1 MSVPYFHYLR
11 RIHSPFHLALEKGHR
26 ELVTWLMTIDSELV
40 RVKGKKMLTP
50 LHYAAQIDDEKNL
63 AHFLYVCPS
72 PSSIKDLTPKSET
85 AVRVT
90 LKGRNISKAAFGM
103 EKNALLN

>member
-11 RIHSPFHLALEKGHR
+11 RIHSPFHLALEKGHG

-63 AHFLYVCPS
+63 AHFSSVC

-85 AVRVT
+85 AVRVA
-90 LKGRNISKAAFGM
+90 LKGRNISKVAFGV